1 MIVDPNL
8 KSSAITN
15 YKGCEIEVVTDLN
28 DVIYFRQRDIADVLG
43 ITRNALI
50 GSVRDRIGSKTT
62 VYFMT
67 KYSDDSWRGNDL
79 YYHTGF
85 LSKHHLIE
93 LMQKRKSK
101 ASKLLLA
108 WVSDFIK
115 GVGE

>member
-1 MIVDPNL
+1 MIVDNNL
-8 KSSAITN
+8 KSSVTAK
-15 YKGCEIEVVTDLN
+15 YKGHEIEVVTDLN
-28 DVIYFRQRDIADVLG
+28 NITYFRQRDVADALG

-50 GSVRDRIGSKTT
+50 GSIRDRIGSKIT

-79 YYHTGF
+79 HYHTGF
-85 LSKHHLIE
+85 LSRYHLVE

-108 WVSDFIK
+108 WVNRYQ
-115 GVGE
+115 E

>member
-43 ITRNALI
+43 ISRNALI
-50 GSVRDRIGSKTT
+50 ESVRERIGSSATS
-62 VYFMT
+62 YFMT
-67 KYSDDSWRGNDL
+67 RYSDNSWRCEHFD
-79 YYHTGF
+79 YRTSF
-85 LSKHHLIE
+85 LSKENLIE
-93 LMQKRKSK
+93 LMRRRRSK

-108 WVSDFIK
+108 WVNRYQK
-115 GVGE
+115 